1 MRNTTALLPMQQK
14 KNNMNS
20 TEIYMA
26 EKGLNHAIKILEVSM
41 NNNIQAGVRV
51 YVDFL
56 SESSTQFSGNRF
68 SGNGVID
75 LVDGGYI
82 YGRLLGSMPWCHGGV
97 VLVAVLS
104 ILLS

>member
-1 MRNTTALLPMQQK
+1 
-14 KNNMNS
+14 MNS
-20 TEIYMA
+20 AEIYMA
-26 EKGLNHAIKILEVSM
+26 EKGLK
-41 NNNIQAGVRV
+41 AGVRV

-82 YGRLLGSMPWCHGGV
+82 YGRLDSGAPFMCMESDVKLIQDNAPQITG
-97 VLVAVLS
+97 LF
-104 ILLS
+104 